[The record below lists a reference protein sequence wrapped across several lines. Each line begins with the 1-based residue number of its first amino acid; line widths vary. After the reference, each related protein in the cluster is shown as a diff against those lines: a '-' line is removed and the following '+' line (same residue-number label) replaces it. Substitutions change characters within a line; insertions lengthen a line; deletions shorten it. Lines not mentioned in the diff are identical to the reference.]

1 MSRSV
6 RQSFLLAALVLLS
19 SPLALASSGAGQG
32 AKVQRLL
39 DAVVEMMPFGKV
51 FDLLAADDPSWP
63 FTDVPGKVGDRQLAC
78 VRGEL
83 SSAGYRRQQLPVVTA
98 YAVNNAGRLDRDL
111 ALLEG
116 GAAPL
121 FGKLVI
127 AGAEG
132 ERTGVEVNP
141 EVVLADA
148 TPEQIQ
154 AFMAVFSDPAN
165 APLRDLAGF
174 GNVLDLEKSAAENE
188 AAGEKVGGDLAGQL
202 IERAF
207 DRCGV
212 DPATLQ

>member
-1 MSRSV
+1 MSRTL
-6 RQSFLLAALVLLS
+6 RHRFLLAAALLFA
-19 SPLALASSGAGQG
+19 PPFALASAGADHA
-32 AKVQRLL
+32 AKVGRLV

-51 FDLLAADDPSWP
+51 FDLLASEDPAWP
-63 FTDVPGKVGDRQLAC
+63 FAEAPGKVDAGQLAC

-83 SSAGYRRQQLPVVTA
+83 SSAGYRRYQLPLVTA
-98 YAVNNAGRLDRDL
+98 YAADNADRLDQDL

-132 ERTGVEVNP
+132 ERTGVAVNP
-141 EVVLADA
+141 EAVLAGA
-148 TPEQIQ
+148 TPEQLA

-165 APLRDLAGF
+165 AGLRGLAGF
-174 GNVLDLEKSAAENE
+174 GEALGLEKTEAENE
-188 AAGEKVGGDLAGQL
+188 AAGEKVGGDLAGML
-202 IERAF
+202 LRRALATC
-207 DRCGV
+207 DV